1 MNTYLGD
8 KVDAFALKSVT
19 VSELSF
25 NLHIILEEGEKVGCP
40 VGHRRKQETMT
51 RFVVLELGII

>member
-8 KVDAFALKSVT
+8 KVDAFALEPVT

-25 NLHIILEEGEKVGCP
+25 NLHISLEEGEKVGCP
-40 VGHRRKQETMT
+40 VRHHRKLETMT
-51 RFVVLELGII
+51 RFVALELGII

>member
-19 VSELSF
+19 VTELSL
-25 NLHIILEEGEKVGCP
+25 NLHISLEQGEKVGCP
-40 VGHRRKQETMT
+40 VRHRGEHETMT
-51 RFVVLELGII
+51 RFVALKLGII